1 MKATRRKAREV
12 ALQALY
18 QYDLNPDTEVETIQ
32 VYVADQLQFPGL
44 EAFSLG
50 LINGVRERLA
60 DIDAKL
66 WKHLDNWAL
75 RRLAAI
81 DRNIMRLA
89 TYEMVYGDTPPKVAI
104 NEALEICKRFSTEAS
119 SAFVNGV
126 LDRVAGP
133 LPDPSPP
140 APRPPEPEVPSENP
154 EVDAPPV
161 TPPADVP
168 EPAPSPAPDTEVPTQ
183 PQDPETS
190 EPVPQPEITEPQ
202 RDPAP

>member
-18 QYDLNPDTEVETIQ
+18 QYDLNPDTDSETIQ
-32 VYVADQLQFPGL
+32 AYVADQLQFPGL

-126 LDRVAGP
+126 LDRVAGLRPVAGP
-133 LPDPSPP
+133 LPDPYPP

-154 EVDAPPV
+154 EVDAPPT

-168 EPAPSPAPDTEVPTQ
+168 DPAPFQAPDTEVPT
-183 PQDPETS
+183 
-190 EPVPQPEITEPQ
+190 
-202 RDPAP
+202 